1 MTDKAPRR
9 RTVTLTDRIADV
21 LRQYFDN
28 AYDYEGNEFHPDIS
42 CLADDIA
49 AVVRPR
55 IDSIEQ
61 LDALPHGALVIR
73 KYTSAAGWRLSE
85 LWEHRG
91 ESWYC
96 LAAPLTLPGESW
108 GIPAFPV
115 QLLYTPGD
123 TDD

>member
-1 MTDKAPRR
+1 MTL
-9 RTVTLTDRIADV
+9 VDRIADV

-61 LDALPHGALVIR
+61 LDALPDGSVVRAREGAIFEKVTL
-73 KYTSAAGWRLSE
+73 YTG
-85 LWEHRG
+85 
-91 ESWYC
+91 
-96 LAAPLTLPGESW
+96 PGEPWWRS
-108 GIPAFPV
+108 GSDVECATTQISLPAT
-115 QLLYTPGD
+115 LLYTTGD
-123 TDD
+123 TE

>member
-1 MTDKAPRR
+1 MTL
-9 RTVTLTDRIADV
+9 VDRIADV

-61 LDALPHGALVIR
+61 LDALPDGSVVRAREGAIYE
-73 KYTSAAGWRLSE
+73 KDTQ
-85 LWEHRG
+85 H
-91 ESWYC
+91 
-96 LAAPLTLPGESW
+96 TIPGEPWWPS
-108 GIPAFPV
+108 GYDVECETTRIALPAT
-115 QLLYTPGD
+115 LLWTPGD
-123 TDD
+123 NE